1 MATSLFST
9 IEQVSGR
16 VFDVVIVGCAL
27 AARLTE
33 KSNITVLVLE
43 AGPVHQDDVNIDTP
57 AVHFHQL
64 RNPQYDWMFQTSSPR
79 NMHGHE
85 VWSRGKGLGGTSNM
99 NGMMWT
105 RPGREEIDAWEQLGN
120 PGWNYDNFIKY
131 VKRAENFHPPTKT
144 TIARDLLS
152 VDPDWFGT
160 NGPIHISYADSSTN
174 AGPIIRETVR
184 KLGIP
189 LITDPIN
196 GKYCGTW
203 TSTTTI
209 DPVTL
214 SRSTSFK
221 GYILPNLDRENLFV
235 LPNAFVT
242 RILLDDAVT
251 EPVTAKGVEF
261 KYGNQLY
268 TVMAAREFIV
278 SAGTLQSPQ
287 ILELSGIGDPAILEP
302 LGIPVRVILPAVGTN
317 LQEHG
322 GDFSICFEIRPES
335 GIQSL
340 DLLSDPAFSA
350 QHLKLYQEKLPGSL
364 LASALSCATFLSLEQ
379 LSGDKTAETITRHEK
394 CLREMEIMPEGL
406 KHQYEIQLERL
417 RNPNMPIFEIVINPC
432 ISTGKWFDKAEPGK
446 SYVSFILLLNNP
458 FSRGTLH
465 ISSPDPFVQGVIHP
479 NDLACQIDAENML
492 AGFKFARSLAQHEPF
507 KGVVA
512 KEVSPGPSVSSDEDI
527 IQHLKDSFST
537 AWHTVGTSSML
548 PREKGGVVDPR
559 LKVYGTTNIRVVDIS
574 IIPLHVSVHPQC
586 MAYGIG
592 EKAAD
597 IILEDFA

>member
-1 MATSLFST
+1 MSTSLFST

-16 VFDVVIVGCAL
+16 VFDVVIVGGGTAGCTL

-33 KSNITVLVLE
+33 KSDLTVLVLE

-57 AVHFHQL
+57 AVHFQQL
-64 RNPQYDWMFQTSSPR
+64 LNPQYDWMFQTSPPR
-79 NMHGHE
+79 NVYGRE
-85 VWSRGKGLGGTSNM
+85 IWNRGKGLGGSSNM
-99 NGMMWT
+99 NAMMWT
-105 RPGREEIDAWEQLGN
+105 RPGKEEIDASRLAWEQLGN

-152 VDPDWFGT
+152 VDPDWFGK
-160 NGPIHISYADSSTN
+160 NEGPIHISYVDSSTN

-189 LITDPIN
+189 LVADP
-196 GKYCGTW
+196 
-203 TSTTTI
+203 
-209 DPVTL
+209 
-214 SRSTSFK
+214 

-242 RILLDDAVT
+242 KILLDDAVT

-268 TVMAAREFIV
+268 TVMAAREVIV
-278 SAGTLQSPQ
+278 SAGTLKSPQ
-287 ILELSGIGDPAILEP
+287 ILELSGIGDSAILEP
-302 LGIPVRVILPAVGTN
+302 LGIPARVVLPAVGTN

-364 LASALSCATFLSLEQ
+364 LASVLSGVTFLSLEQ
-379 LSGDKTAETITRHEK
+379 LSGDKTTETITRHEK

-406 KHQYEIQLERL
+406 KHQYDLQMERL
-417 RNPNMPIFEIVINPC
+417 RNPNMPIFEIVVIPS
-432 ISTGKWFDKAEPGK
+432 ISAGKWSDKAEPGK
-446 SYVSFILLLNNP
+446 SYVSYILILNNP

-479 NDLACQIDAENML
+479 NDLACQIDVENML

-527 IQHLKDSFST
+527 IQHLKDNFCT
-537 AWHTVGTSSML
+537 LWHTVGTSSML
-548 PREKGGVVDPR
+548 PREKGGVVDPK

-574 IIPLHVSVHPQC
+574 IIPLHVSVHTQC

-597 IILEDFA
+597 IILEDLA